1 MEISNQSINQ
11 LIFCAK
17 KIKDFGIISPIFKN
31 ENIYKIIK
39 YLTKKKELNQNFS
52 KNLIL

>member
-31 ENIYKIIK
+31 ENIYKNYKIFNQ
-39 YLTKKKELNQNFS
+39 KKKN
-52 KNLIL
+52 